1 MENKSTLQFSFRILR
16 NLLADFFQNINIA
29 WENSKAAI
37 TQVLVERGEKK
48 QKTRKRNII
57 PHAVGF

>member
-37 TQVLVERGEKK
+37 TQVLVERGGKK